1 VESAPTETAMPEG
14 MTDEQRAEAER
25 LLALWGHGAP

>member
-25 LLALWGHGAP
+25 LRAAWMD